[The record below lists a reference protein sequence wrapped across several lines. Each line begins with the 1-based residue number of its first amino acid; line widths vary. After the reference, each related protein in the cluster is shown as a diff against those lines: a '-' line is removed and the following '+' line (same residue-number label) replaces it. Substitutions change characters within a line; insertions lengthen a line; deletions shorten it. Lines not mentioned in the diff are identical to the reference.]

1 MATTPSLEAM
11 TCYDIHTH
19 HPAADTPDCL
29 AILNIIIGRDE
40 ETPASNQWHSVGI
53 HPWYIYNGIDLDRQ
67 LTRVEQAAKH
77 PGVVAIG
84 EAGLDHMADTP
95 PALQEETFIRQAALA
110 EQLGKP
116 LIIHCVKAWDELI
129 QNKKTI
135 RPHVPW
141 VIHGFRGNGLLAEQ
155 LLRQD
160 FFLSFGEHFN
170 PQALQA
176 AWPGKLFAETD
187 ESPIGIRAVYA
198 QLAMALN
205 QSPEAFATTLESNVH
220 GVFL

>member
-1 MATTPSLEAM
+1 M

-19 HPAADTPDCL
+19 HPISTTQDCV
-29 AILNIIIGRDE
+29 AILNIIVGRDE
-40 ETPASNQWHSVGI
+40 ENPIPGQWCSVGV
-53 HPWYIYNGIDLDRQ
+53 HPWYIHNGKAMDRQ
-67 LTRVEQAAKH
+67 LISLEQAAKH
-77 PGVVAIG
+77 HRVVAIG
-84 EAGLDHMADTP
+84 EAGLDRLASIP
-95 PALQEETFIRQAALA
+95 PTLQEEAFTRQAALA

-129 QNKKTI
+129 RHKKTI

-141 VIHGFRGNGLLAEQ
+141 VIHGFRGNRLLAEQ

-176 AWPGKLFAETD
+176 AWPDKLFAETD
-187 ESPIGIRAVYA
+187 ESSIGIRAVYR
-198 QLAMALN
+198 QLATALN